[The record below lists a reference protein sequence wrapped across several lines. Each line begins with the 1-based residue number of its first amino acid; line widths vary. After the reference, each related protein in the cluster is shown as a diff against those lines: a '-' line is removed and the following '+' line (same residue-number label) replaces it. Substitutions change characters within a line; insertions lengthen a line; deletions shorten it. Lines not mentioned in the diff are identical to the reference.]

1 MTRVLKKNKNK
12 KPPFD
17 TKERD
22 NDMINVKIY
31 NVDDDYQHHHGDDLD
46 KGNKS
51 NDNGDLIDK

>member
-1 MTRVLKKNKNK
+1 MTRVLKKK
-12 KPPFD
+12 KKKTTSLD

-22 NDMINVKIY
+22 NDMINVKIH

-51 NDNGDLIDK
+51 NDNGDHIDK